1 MYQKFL
7 LPFPMLVV
15 LFQVSCGPTQL
26 SIHASNTVGPVY
38 GHESDTVY
46 GVGML
51 GQPRSFT
58 RGGITSARDVQIEWE
73 DSAKEGGERLI
84 RSSATEFLVE
94 PDVGK
99 PFLFVQYNEEQLK
112 AGERVLLL
120 KENGCWAR
128 VTALFYLVWAKRL
141 FSKTLARFLSCVFH
155 SFVVVTVFVQKLVNR
170 PGLPAIWR

>member
-1 MYQKFL
+1 MDKCHKMITIKKFFFNSNDEDAMSQKL
-7 LPFPMLVV
+7 LLSFPMLVV

-26 SIHASNTVGPVY
+26 SIQDSNTVNGPVY
-38 GHESDTVY
+38 GHESNTVY
-46 GVGML
+46 GVDML

-84 RSSATEFLVE
+84 RSSATEFVVE

-120 KENGCWAR
+120 EETGKIKIVRDRKDFFDKVAARENANKE
-128 VTALFYLVWAKRL
+128 
-141 FSKTLARFLSCVFH
+141 
-155 SFVVVTVFVQKLVNR
+155 
-170 PGLPAIWR
+170 

>member
-1 MYQKFL
+1 MSRKFVFSIFL
-7 LPFPMLVV
+7 LFVF
-15 LFQVSCGPTQL
+15 FQVSC
-26 SIHASNTVGPVY
+26 ASQAYLPNTHIKIQDADTVNGQVY

-46 GVGML
+46 GVDRL

-84 RSSATEFLVE
+84 RSSATEFVVE
-94 PDVGK
+94 PDVGE

-120 KENGCWAR
+120 EETGKLKIVRDRKDFFDKVAARENA
-128 VTALFYLVWAKRL
+128 
-141 FSKTLARFLSCVFH
+141 
-155 SFVVVTVFVQKLVNR
+155 NEE
-170 PGLPAIWR
+170 

>member
-1 MYQKFL
+1 MTRDAMSQKFL
-7 LPFPMLVV
+7 LSFPMLVV

-26 SIHASNTVGPVY
+26 SIHESNTVNGPVY
-38 GHESDTVY
+38 GHESNTVY
-46 GVGML
+46 GVDML

-112 AGERVLLL
+112 AGERVFLLEETGKIKIVRDRKDFFDKVAARENAN
-120 KENGCWAR
+120 KE
-128 VTALFYLVWAKRL
+128 
-141 FSKTLARFLSCVFH
+141 
-155 SFVVVTVFVQKLVNR
+155 
-170 PGLPAIWR
+170 

>member
-1 MYQKFL
+1 MDKCHKMITIKKFFLNSNDEDAMSQKL
-7 LPFPMLVV
+7 LLSFPMLVV

-26 SIHASNTVGPVY
+26 SIQDSNTVNGPVY
-38 GHESDTVY
+38 GHESNTVY
-46 GVGML
+46 GVDML

-84 RSSATEFLVE
+84 RSSATEFVVE
-94 PDVGK
+94 PDVGE

-120 KENGCWAR
+120 EETGKLKIVRDRKDFFDKVAARENA
-128 VTALFYLVWAKRL
+128 
-141 FSKTLARFLSCVFH
+141 
-155 SFVVVTVFVQKLVNR
+155 NEE
-170 PGLPAIWR
+170 

>member
-1 MYQKFL
+1 MDKCHKMITIKKFFLNSNDEDAMSQKL
-7 LPFPMLVV
+7 LLSFPMLVV

-26 SIHASNTVGPVY
+26 SIQDSNTVNGPVY
-38 GHESDTVY
+38 GHESNTVY
-46 GVGML
+46 GVDML

-84 RSSATEFLVE
+84 RSSATEFVVE
-94 PDVGK
+94 PDVGE

-120 KENGCWAR
+120 EETG
-128 VTALFYLVWAKRL
+128 
-141 FSKTLARFLSCVFH
+141 
-155 SFVVVTVFVQKLVNR
+155 KLKIVRDRKDFFDKVATREHANEE
-170 PGLPAIWR
+170 

>member
-1 MYQKFL
+1 MDKCHKMITIKKFFFNSNDEDAMSQKFL
-7 LPFPMLVV
+7 LSFPMLVV

-26 SIHASNTVGPVY
+26 SIHDSNTVNGPVY
-38 GHESDTVY
+38 GHESNTVY
-46 GVGML
+46 GVDML

-84 RSSATEFLVE
+84 RSSATEFVVE
-94 PDVGK
+94 PDVGE

-120 KENGCWAR
+120 EETG
-128 VTALFYLVWAKRL
+128 
-141 FSKTLARFLSCVFH
+141 
-155 SFVVVTVFVQKLVNR
+155 KLKIVRDRKDFFDKVATREKANEE
-170 PGLPAIWR
+170 

>member
-1 MYQKFL
+1 MSQKL
-7 LPFPMLVV
+7 LLSFPMLVV

-26 SIHASNTVGPVY
+26 SIHDSNTVNGPVYGHDSNTVNGPVY
-38 GHESDTVY
+38 GHESNTVY
-46 GVGML
+46 GVDML

-120 KENGCWAR
+120 EETGKIKIVRDRKDFFDKVAVRENA
-128 VTALFYLVWAKRL
+128 
-141 FSKTLARFLSCVFH
+141 
-155 SFVVVTVFVQKLVNR
+155 NEE
-170 PGLPAIWR
+170 